1 MHAPFVVVWN
11 ALRRLRA
18 CTATPA
24 GHTTLTW
31 PVSHPN
37 VSLTRAHVFLPPPS
51 CLCLPFRQIPPPPKK
66 CLLPSHTQI
75 IKTATVPASACK
87 RDNTKQFHD
96 SKIKFPLTH
105 RVSLCP
111 PPPHAPW
118 SVWGWLVWTAASET
132 PPPACPAVYLELV
145 WNCCMCCE
153 GGRQAKL
160 AVAPS

>member
-51 CLCLPFRQIPPPPKK
+51 CLCLPFCQIPPPKK

-111 PPPHAPW
+111 PPP
-118 SVWGWLVWTAASET
+118 T
-132 PPPACPAVYLELV
+132 PPGLCGVGWSGQLQVRPPPPGLPSRLSRVSLELLHV
-145 WNCCMCCE
+145 
-153 GGRQAKL
+153 L
-160 AVAPS
+160 